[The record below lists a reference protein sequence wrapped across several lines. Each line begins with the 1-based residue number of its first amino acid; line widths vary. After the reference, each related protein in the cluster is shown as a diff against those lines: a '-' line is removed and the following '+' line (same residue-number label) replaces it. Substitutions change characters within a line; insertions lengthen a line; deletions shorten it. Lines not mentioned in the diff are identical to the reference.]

1 LLAAG
6 FQWQELSNQY
16 RFAAAE
22 LRQLLAEVAAS
33 SWQGSSPTRYVAAHG
48 PYLAWLEQ
56 ASLNSAF
63 AAAQHET
70 AAAAY
75 SSAVAVMPTLAELT
89 TNHATHGV
97 LVATNFFGLNTI
109 PIALNE
115 ADYVRMWV
123 QAADTMA
130 VYEAVTDTARS
141 ALSATEPAPPILA
154 PGGEAQRAQPDA
166 TVSIA
171 QPIADVLD
179 FIADPYHYFV
189 EFFQQFGLSPAT
201 TIALAVIALFLYDV
215 LWYPY
220 YASYSLLLLP
230 FFAPALSALSALNAL
245 SLMPNIEP
253 LQAPLP
259 VPTESGAGHRIDS
272 NVVAA
277 AAPAATVAPSAGP
290 HTSTPAPGPAA
301 SAPAATGPPAASVA
315 YGVPGMVPPEVAVGP
330 RAGATSTQTVKDVV
344 GSAAVDR
351 SAAAAPTRAR
361 QRSKGT
367 AGARGYRDEFI
378 DATATMDEAPSAA
391 TNGEL
396 ASHSASERG
405 AGPLGFT
412 GTTRTTG
419 TPPAGLVQVAVGGTS
434 NTVPLLPTT
443 WHTDA
448 NESRDSDNA
457 NSPSGSTGGTKNPS
471 RIPQEYAE

>member
-1 LLAAG
+1 MAMPPEVHSALLSAGAGPGSLLAAG

-16 RFAAAE
+16 RYAAAQ

-33 SWQGSSPTRYVAAHG
+33 TWQGSSPTRYVAAHG

-56 ASLNSAF
+56 VSLDSAL
-63 AAAQHET
+63 AAGQHET

-89 TNHATHGV
+89 ANHAAHGV

-141 ALSATEPAPPILA
+141 ALPAAQPAPPILA
-154 PGGEAQRAQPDA
+154 PGGEAQRARPDA
-166 TVSIA
+166 TGSIA
-171 QPIADVLD
+171 QPLADIVN
-179 FIADPYHYFV
+179 FISDPYKYFV

-201 TIALAVIALFLYDV
+201 TIALAVIALFLYDI

-230 FFAPALSALSALNAL
+230 FFTPALSALSALNAL
-245 SLMPNIEP
+245 SLLPNIEP
-253 LQAPLP
+253 LPAPLP
-259 VPTESGAGHRIDS
+259 VPAESGAGHRVDS
-272 NVVAA
+272 DVGAA

-290 HTSTPAPGPAA
+290 HTSTPAPGPAV
-301 SAPAATGPPAASVA
+301 SAPAGTAPPAPSVA
-315 YGVPGMVPPEVAVGP
+315 YGVPGMVPPEVAAGP
-330 RAGATSTQTVKDVV
+330 RAAATSSHTVKDVV

-351 SAAAAPTRAR
+351 SATAAPTRAR
-361 QRSKGT
+361 QRSKAT
-367 AGARGYRDEFI
+367 AGARGYRDEFL
-378 DATATMDEAPSAA
+378 DVTATMDEGPSAA
-391 TNGEL
+391 SNGKP
-396 ASHSASERG
+396 ASHNASESG

-412 GTTRTTG
+412 GITRTPG
-419 TPPAGLVQVAVGGTS
+419 TAPAGLVQVAVEGTS

-448 NESRDSDNA
+448 NET
-457 NSPSGSTGGTKNPS
+457 SGL
-471 RIPQEYAE
+471 R